1 MVFLENTSSFKSLE
15 PVNWILICEKC
26 RSVVSNF
33 FATPWTVV
41 CQAPLSMEFSR
52 QEYWSGQPF
61 PSPGDHPDPG
71 IKPMSSTLQADSLLS
86 VPPGKPI
93 HEMGPC
99 KSNYLQMWSSQI
111 IQVGPKSHDKHSY
124 KRPKRRRSC
133 EIGVAELGVMWLK
146 AKEDKECW
154 QHLEAEDTWR
164 ILPQNLQREAGLANT
179 LNSDFWPPEMWE
191 NRFLWFKP
199 ADLWLFV
206 VAATGNLYIKG

>member
-1 MVFLENTSSFKSLE
+1 MVFLENTSSFKSQE

-61 PSPGDHPDPG
+61 PSPGDLPDPG
-71 IKPMSSTLQADSLLS
+71 IEPMSSTLQADSLLS

-99 KSNYLQMWSSQI
+99 RSNYLQMWSSQI
-111 IQVGPKSHDKHSY
+111 IQVGPKSMISILVRDL
-124 KRPKRRRSC
+124 RREGPVRL
-133 EIGVAELGVMWLK
+133 E
-146 AKEDKECW
+146 W
-154 QHLEAEDTWR
+154 QSLEWC
-164 ILPQNLQREAGLANT
+164 G
-179 LNSDFWPPEMWE
+179 W
-191 NRFLWFKP
+191 KP
-199 ADLWLFV
+199 RK
-206 VAATGNLYIKG
+206 TRT